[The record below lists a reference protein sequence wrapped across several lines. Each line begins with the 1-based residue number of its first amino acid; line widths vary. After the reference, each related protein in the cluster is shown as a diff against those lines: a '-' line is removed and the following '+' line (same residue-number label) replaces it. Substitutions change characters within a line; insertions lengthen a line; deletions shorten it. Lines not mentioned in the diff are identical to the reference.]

1 MPRISQEESAARRNE
16 IIDACAALYETR
28 NYHDITMAQ
37 VAERISFGRA
47 NIYNYFQ
54 CKDDIM
60 LALLQREHELW
71 ADDLDALALRARDLS
86 DEELAG
92 CLAESLEA
100 REQML
105 KLLAMN
111 LYDMEQ
117 NCSFEG
123 LVALKRAYGRVIDSL
138 RKLIAAAR
146 PDWDDACIDCFVFGF
161 MPFLHGV
168 WPYARHTEKQLS
180 AMREAGVPEPGM
192 SARGMVRSLVL
203 QLLTVEQEG

>member
-1 MPRISQEESAARRNE
+1 MRRRNE
-16 IIDACAALYETR
+16 IIDSCAALYKEH

-37 VAERISFGRA
+37 VAEGVSFGRA

-54 CKDDIM
+54 CKDEIM

-71 ADDLDALALRARDLS
+71 ADDLDALAEKAPQMT
-86 DEELAG
+86 DEELANS
-92 CLAESLEA
+92 LAESLMA

-117 NCSFEG
+117 NSSIEA
-123 LVALKRAYGRVIDSL
+123 LVELKRAYGRVIASL
-138 RKLIAAAR
+138 QHLIDTAK
-146 PDWDDACIDCFVFGF
+146 PDWDEVRIERFTFGF

-168 WPYARHTEKQLS
+168 YPYTRHTEKQLK
-180 AMREAGVPEPGM
+180 AMEQANVPKPGM
-192 SARGMVRSLVL
+192 NGREMARSLAL
-203 QLLTVEQEG
+203 QLLALD